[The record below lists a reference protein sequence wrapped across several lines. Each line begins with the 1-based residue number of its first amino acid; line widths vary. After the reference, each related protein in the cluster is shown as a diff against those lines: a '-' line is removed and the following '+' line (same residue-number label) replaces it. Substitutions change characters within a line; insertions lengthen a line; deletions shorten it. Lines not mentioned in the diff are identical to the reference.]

1 VNENILDVTYL
12 SDAACIDTKE
22 LPQKR
27 ALANVLRDM
36 GFSQVDGRRIKV
48 GANHHYVWF
57 KRAQSLDSE
66 GVKAVVR
73 EWYASGPDLDDVPF

>member
-1 VNENILDVTYL
+1 
-12 SDAACIDTKE
+12 
-22 LPQKR
+22 
-27 ALANVLRDM
+27 VLRDM

-66 GVKAVVR
+66 GVKAAVR